1 MIPLGY
7 KIGAGTLIGVALVT
21 AITLSY
27 RHYTGLVDAK
37 AELTSRVGVLEQD
50 VARET
55 ARADAFKL
63 TIDKWDEAADRQ
75 VKALNDFSNAQL
87 DAGTFSRE
95 LKNAFSRQDLAEQ
108 ARFRPG
114 PTADRLSGCLDRT
127 FRLLEQSTQGP
138 LAAGAAQAAAAAC
151 AAEAPASPDGA
162 GGGVADRPG

>member
-1 MIPLGY
+1 MTLGY
-7 KIGAGTLIGVALVT
+7 RIGAGVLIGVALVT
-21 AITLSY
+21 TIVLSY

-75 VKALNDFSNAQL
+75 AKALDDFSNAQL

-108 ARFRPG
+108 ARLRPG
-114 PTADRLSGCLDRT
+114 PTADRINDCIAGA

-138 LAAGAAQAAAAAC
+138 LAAGAAQAASAAC
-151 AAEAPASPDGA
+151 AAEAPAGADGA